1 MFHYFLKDVID
12 RIPNENSNIH
22 TLQKTC
28 QLNKLEQEEI
38 KYIPFYSRKRRIL
51 ILEKY
56 IVRAAMHHN
65 FPFLTYARNNGCDIS
80 KVLYFILFFL
90 DYNHSNSEPYIA
102 WLFSNIKKLYHVDEV
117 NNLEVEETTWK
128 GFILEWL
135 CIRNGNKKLIH
146 TLLTIKYLNIN
157 QIINKRNILLSIAM
171 SIDKNNI
178 NRNNR
183 KMIFILKY
191 LITQSN
197 IDLEYVD
204 MNGDS
209 FLDIW
214 KKNTY
219 LLVEK
224 PYDFY
229 HIKHLYEMKLYQR
242 KRKVQIRSLL
252 LLYQRKSFLGED
264 ICREILTYL

>member
-1 MFHYFLKDVID
+1 
-12 RIPNENSNIH
+12 
-22 TLQKTC
+22 
-28 QLNKLEQEEI
+28 
-38 KYIPFYSRKRRIL
+38 
-51 ILEKY
+51 
-56 IVRAAMHHN
+56 
-65 FPFLTYARNNGCDIS
+65 
-80 KVLYFILFFL
+80 
-90 DYNHSNSEPYIA
+90 
-102 WLFSNIKKLYHVDEV
+102 
-117 NNLEVEETTWK
+117 
-128 GFILEWL
+128 
-135 CIRNGNKKLIH
+135 
-146 TLLTIKYLNIN
+146 
-157 QIINKRNILLSIAM
+157 M

-204 MNGDS
+204 VNGDT
-209 FLDIW
+209 FLDVW

-242 KRKVQIRSLL
+242 KREVQIRTLL

>member
-1 MFHYFLKDVID
+1 MF
-12 RIPNENSNIH
+12 
-22 TLQKTC
+22 
-28 QLNKLEQEEI
+28 
-38 KYIPFYSRKRRIL
+38 
-51 ILEKY
+51 
-56 IVRAAMHHN
+56 
-65 FPFLTYARNNGCDIS
+65 
-80 KVLYFILFFL
+80 YFILFFL
-90 DYNHSNSEPYIA
+90 DYIHSNSEPYIA

-117 NNLEVEETTWK
+117 NNLEVDETTWK

-197 IDLEYVD
+197 IDLEYVKFPYSKIPD
-204 MNGDS
+204 TIFKLSDQEIRNYIDKYNKE
-209 FLDIW
+209 LAD
-214 KKNTY
+214 K
-219 LLVEK
+219 EK
-224 PYDFY
+224 
-229 HIKHLYEMKLYQR
+229 
-242 KRKVQIRSLL
+242 
-252 LLYQRKSFLGED
+252 
-264 ICREILTYL
+264 LTQ